1 MIYLPDTDTVNYL
14 IKDNATVD
22 AHYQSALAS
31 GATFALSMRVHFQ
44 VTRYLDLKGS
54 TRLRR
59 KYETTTAN
67 WQRVG
72 LDESDWDA
80 ATRLWADRHR
90 VGKPIDDADLLIAIM
105 ARKCGAVV
113 VTNNTRH
120 FEGLGVPI
128 VNWAA

>member
-14 IKDNATVD
+14 IKDNPIAEG
-22 AHYQSALAS
+22 HYQSALGSSTA
-31 GATFALSMRVHFQ
+31 FALSMMVHFQ
-44 VTRYLDLKGS
+44 VTRYLDLIGAA
-54 TRLRR
+54 RLRR
-59 KYETTTAN
+59 KYDTLTAN
-67 WQRVG
+67 WQKVG
-72 LDESDWDA
+72 LDESDWDE
-80 ATRLWADRHR
+80 ATRLWAERHR

>member
-14 IKDNATVD
+14 FKKIPSAND
-22 AHYQSALAS
+22 HYWAAIAS
-31 GATFALSMRVHFQ
+31 GATFVLSMMVHFQ
-44 VTRYLDLKGS
+44 VTRYLELKGAS
-54 TRLRR
+54 HFRR
-59 KYETTTAN
+59 EYEELTVD
-67 WQRVG
+67 WQKVG
-72 LDESDWDA
+72 LDVSDWDE
-80 ATRLWADRHR
+80 ATRLWAERHR